1 MNKEQMINYLC
12 REIRKCFKEYSSMND
27 GSYFKQM
34 YKRLQNLYAPERIS
48 REEDSIWLSASFT
61 VYKCIVKGA

>member
-1 MNKEQMINYLC
+1 MNKKQMINYLC

-34 YKRLQNLYAPERIS
+34 YKDLFAKNVYA
-48 REEDSIWLSASFT
+48 L
-61 VYKCIVKGA
+61 KMVKKMK